1 MEKAYAKLH
10 LHYQV
15 LNGGSVSEAM
25 VDLTGMVA
33 EKYELQ
39 KSAEL
44 THSLNTGQFWRDVKK
59 YLALGYLVSCA
70 NIVLDDENHPE
81 RGNGPKGI
89 NYNHTYSIER
99 MVDCPDYSQQA
110 GGL

>member
-44 THSLNTGQFWRDVKK
+44 THSLNTG
-59 YLALGYLVSCA
+59 
-70 NIVLDDENHPE
+70 
-81 RGNGPKGI
+81 
-89 NYNHTYSIER
+89 
-99 MVDCPDYSQQA
+99 
-110 GGL
+110 